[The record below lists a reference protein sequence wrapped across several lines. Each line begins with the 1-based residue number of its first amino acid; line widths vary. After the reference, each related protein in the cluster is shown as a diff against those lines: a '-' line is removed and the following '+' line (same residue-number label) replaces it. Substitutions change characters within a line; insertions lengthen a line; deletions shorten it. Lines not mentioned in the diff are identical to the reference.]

1 MTVEVT
7 NRSGVDAP
15 EREIES
21 LLTFGISYMELHPDC
36 EISITFVDDK
46 EMEELHIKWM
56 DEPGTT
62 DVLSFPMDMPEGR
75 HDPQMLG
82 DIVIDP
88 LVAAKQAATA
98 GHSTEHEIFILAAH
112 GLLHILGYDHAD
124 KDEEKVMFDLQ
135 ETIVKK
141 WEAKN
146 WTSK

>member
-7 NRSGVDAP
+7 NRSGVSAP
-15 EREIES
+15 ESEVES

-36 EISITFVDDK
+36 ELSVTFVDDA

-62 DVLSFPMDMPEGR
+62 DVLSFPMDMPESK
-75 HDPQMLG
+75 DDAATLG

-88 LVAAKQAATA
+88 MVAATQAASA
-98 GHSTEHEIFILAAH
+98 GHSKEYEIYILAAH

-124 KDEEKVMFDLQ
+124 KDEEKVMFELQ
-135 ETIVKK
+135 ERIVKK
-141 WEAKN
+141 WAAQK
-146 WTSK
+146 

>member
-1 MTVEVT
+1 MTVEVI
-7 NRSGVDAP
+7 NRSGVVAP

-21 LLTFGISYMELHPDC
+21 LLTFGISYMELHPEC
-36 EISITFVDDK
+36 EISVTFVDDK

-62 DVLSFPMDMPEGR
+62 DVLSFPMDMPEGKN
-75 HDPQMLG
+75 DPQMLG

-141 WEAKN
+141 WSTKN
-146 WTSK
+146 GISK

>member
-7 NRSGVDAP
+7 NRSGVAAP

-21 LLTFGISYMELHPDC
+21 LLTFGISYMDLHPEC
-36 EISITFVDDK
+36 EISVTFVDDK

-62 DVLSFPMDMPEGR
+62 DVLSFPMDMPEGKN
-75 HDPQMLG
+75 DPQMLG